1 MNNSNNILSV
11 FDSMWAISPSAYHEY
26 AALFAN
32 IISNSA
38 NASYRLDKSITSSIQ
53 YIVTENG
60 ERIPREEQTPPGS
73 IGVVNLVGPMVKNG
87 NWWFWGAD
95 ELVQMLDAFDQNPN
109 IIGSYIKGDSGGGSV
124 KAVSPYYDFY
134 ARKTK
139 PCGML
144 ADTCASAALWVGAGA
159 DFIMAENNI
168 SAQFGSVGVMAHLMS
183 YAKWYEKIGITE
195 HIINSDHSEDKNKAF
210 ELALKGDYEQIKKEH
225 LNPLAIKFQEDLK
238 SNLPKL
244 DLSVPGIITG
254 KMFYA
259 EEALKHGI
267 IDEIGNE
274 QRAIEKIIELAAVQN
289 FNN

>member
-1 MNNSNNILSV
+1 
-11 FDSMWAISPSAYHEY
+11 MWAISPAAYHEY

-38 NASYRLDKSITSSIQ
+38 NASYRLDKTITSSIQ
-53 YIVTENG
+53 YVVTENG

-87 NWWFWGAD
+87 NWWFWGSD
-95 ELVQMLDAFDQNPN
+95 ELVRMLDAFDQDTN
-109 IIGSYIKGDSGGGSV
+109 IIGSYIKCDSGGGSV
-124 KAVSPYYDFY
+124 KAVAPYYDFY
-134 ARKTK
+134 TRKTK

-144 ADTCASAALWVGAGA
+144 ADTCASAALWVGGGA

-195 HIINSDHSEDKNKAF
+195 HLINSDHSEDKNKSF
-210 ELALKGDYEQIKKEH
+210 ELALKGNYELIRKED
-225 LNPLAIKFQEDLK
+225 LNPLAVKFQEDLK
-238 SNLPKL
+238 SNIPKL

-259 EEALKHGI
+259 EDALKYGI
-267 IDEIGNE
+267 IGEIGND

-289 FNN
+289 FNLNN